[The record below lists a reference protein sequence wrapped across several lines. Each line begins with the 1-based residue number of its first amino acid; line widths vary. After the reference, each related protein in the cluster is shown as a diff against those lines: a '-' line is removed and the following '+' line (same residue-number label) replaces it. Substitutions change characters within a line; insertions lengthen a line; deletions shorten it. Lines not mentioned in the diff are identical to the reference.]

1 MGPGSTRPEDSATV
15 AEGPTAAKM
24 EMLRTDARV
33 VACQEELEQSTPL
46 GEARET
52 APAVVGGTEMATEQ
66 VPELKKVQGH
76 ANCLDC
82 SICSRGVVGGG
93 ERGDSRDPYLDHHH
107 VCHANNS
114 RHGRG

>member
-1 MGPGSTRPEDSATV
+1 MGPGSTRPVDSATV

-66 VPELKKVQGH
+66 VPKLKKVQGH

-82 SICSRGVVGGG
+82 SICS
-93 ERGDSRDPYLDHHH
+93 
-107 VCHANNS
+107 
-114 RHGRG
+114 